1 MSAAVGVRAAQW
13 SFWSPFAGAA
23 VFIVAVT
30 AGATKAAGHPILMFA
45 VVGIS
50 TLIYAGGVAA
60 GIAGLRRMKEEG
72 RRGILARALSGL
84 ALNGVSLG
92 LMLWLTGFLIHDA
105 QRAAGERERVAE
117 LEAQQ
122 WTARVGGGA
131 ALEKA
136 LVDHASQNFALA
148 LRELQ
153 KKYDS
158 AWAALTNPPVL
169 DMALVKSRE
178 ELRARAEAVGR
189 LIKAGRDLQEF
200 TKNMPEIYQREL
212 GKHKLSPAARA
223 ADLQQFVDAIAAV
236 NPTLIALRDAEV
248 RQAEALLRV
257 VRLLGETW
265 GRWEYRPATQDFH
278 FQEAGPADDFNLA
291 YQEFK
296 ELSGEAQ
303 SLQEQLRAWKP

>member
-30 AGATKAAGHPILMFA
+30 AGATEAAGHPILMFA

-50 TLIYAGGVAA
+50 TVIYAGGVAA

-105 QRAAGERERVAE
+105 QRAAGEREHAAE

-136 LVDHASQNFALA
+136 LVGRASQNFALA

-178 ELRARAEAVGR
+178 ELRTRAEAVDR

-212 GKHKLSPAARA
+212 RKHKLSPAARA

-248 RQAEALLRV
+248 RQAEALWRV

-265 GRWEYRPATQDFH
+265 GRWE
-278 FQEAGPADDFNLA
+278 
-291 YQEFK
+291 
-296 ELSGEAQ
+296 
-303 SLQEQLRAWKP
+303 